1 MSGLRAQRLAA
12 RRAERRRAARRSVMV
27 AAASVVVAVGTATG
41 LLSALDSGGGSGGG
55 GGADEARPAVT
66 SSPLLAPPP
75 AVSSAPPTPS
85 ASKSPSPSARTR
97 EARKPSRT
105 PSSLPSAPSASASS
119 ASSFSFSSSPTTRE
133 PEPETKR
140 APVPVSPRLYR
151 NPDSNVLDWVR
162 AHRDDPRRPVIEA
175 AIADR
180 PAAVWF
186 ADFSPWTI
194 AARVRAVTARAAGAG
209 RVPVLVPYAV
219 PDRDCGG
226 ASQGGAPGLGAYD
239 GWIDAFAAGLGSD
252 EVIVILEPDSVAL
265 SACLSPGQRTAR
277 FASLARAGRV
287 LKAANPHARVYYD
300 AGHSG
305 WNDPAKQA
313 SLLRRA
319 GAASAASSDGVF
331 SNVSNFH
338 RTDDEIAYDRQVLDA
353 LGGPAGLGAVID
365 TSRNGNG
372 APADGEWCDPAGRK
386 LGRAPTTNTGQARID
401 AYLWVKL
408 PGESDGCKG
417 TPGTFTAS
425 YAYDLAR

>member
-1 MSGLRAQRLAA
+1 
-12 RRAERRRAARRSVMV
+12 MV

-41 LLSALDSGGGSGGG
+41 LLSALDGGG
-55 GGADEARPAVT
+55 GAADEARPEVT
-66 SSPLLAPPP
+66 GSPLLAPLP
-75 AVSSAPPTPS
+75 AVSPTPPTPS
-85 ASKSPSPSARTR
+85 ASKSPSPSARTT

-105 PSSLPSAPSASASS
+105 PSP
-119 ASSFSFSSSPTTRE
+119 SSSTTG
-133 PEPETKR
+133 PERVAKQ
-140 APVPVSPRLYR
+140 APGPGSARLYR
-151 NPDSNVLDWVR
+151 YPDSQVLDWVG
-162 AHRDDPRRPVIEA
+162 AHRDDPRRSVIETE
-175 AIADR
+175 IADR

-186 ADFSPWTI
+186 ADFSPSTI
-194 AARVRAVTARAAGAG
+194 TARVRAVTAGAAGAG

-226 ASQGGAPGLGAYD
+226 ASQGGAPDLDAYD
-239 GWIDAFAAGLGSD
+239 GWIDAFAGGLGSG
-252 EVIVILEPDSVAL
+252 EVIVILEPDSIAQ
-265 SACLSPGQRTAR
+265 ADCLSPARRADR

-287 LKAANPHARVYYD
+287 LKAADPDVRVYYD

-305 WNDPAKQA
+305 WNSPAEQA
-313 SLLRRA
+313 ALLRQA

-338 RTDDEIAYDRQVLDA
+338 RTDDEIAYDRRVLDA

-386 LGRAPTTNTGQARID
+386 LGRAPTTNTGEARID

-408 PGESDGCKG
+408 PGESDGCMG